1 MLMPRFELKIIAS
14 DHIFYEGPCEQLIV
28 PAQDGEVGILAHHA
42 PLILATVEGSIRSQA
57 PGDERWIRGVVGRGI
72 LRVANNRALMVT
84 SFAEH
89 PEQIDA
95 KRAKL
100 ALERAKEQ
108 LRQKQSLREFKL
120 YQASMARALSRL
132 RGVGM
137 KEIQ

>member
-1 MLMPRFELKIIAS
+1 MPRFELKIIAS

-42 PLILATVEGSIRSQA
+42 PLILATVEGSIRFQA

>member
-42 PLILATVEGSIRSQA
+42 PLILATVEGSIRFQA
-57 PGDERWIRGVVGRGI
+57 PGDERWIHGVVGRGI

>member
-42 PLILATVEGSIRSQA
+42 PLTLATVEGSIRFQA

>member
-42 PLILATVEGSIRSQA
+42 PLILATVEGSIRFQA

-120 YQASMARALSRL
+120 YQASMARALFRL

>member
-42 PLILATVEGSIRSQA
+42 PLILATVEGSIRFQA

>member
-42 PLILATVEGSIRSQA
+42 PLILATVEGSIRFQA

-132 RGVGM
+132 RGIGM

>member
-42 PLILATVEGSIRSQA
+42 PLILAPVEGSIRFQA